1 MRVVKCEYQCQN
13 WIAHGIHGLTI
24 GWAYREHCTTLC
36 VVISICSY
44 CSRVGAA
51 PVLGFTIIVVQRG
64 LLSHSNY
71 SILFSIFLRGTVG
84 KIMKCKTVKHE
95 SYNSQTNFWH
105 VNGSNF
111 AQLDMLGFCPRH
123 VNKSGMWR
131 DYESGRVQV
140 RLETA
145 STLVFMV
152 TGANSPI
159 TARSSAE
166 TVCAPLGQS
175 E

>member
-111 AQLDMLGFCPRH
+111 AQLDMLGFCRLDGDSPDTSTNLECEGIMR
-123 VNKSGMWR
+123 VAEFKWGWR
-131 DYESGRVQV
+131 QH
-140 RLETA
+140 LH
-145 STLVFMV
+145 
-152 TGANSPI
+152 
-159 TARSSAE
+159 
-166 TVCAPLGQS
+166 
-175 E
+175 